1 MTETGPTMCVLTPET
16 VSDEVAEAAIE
27 GTIVA
32 EADVA
37 VMHVRGPSVTACL
50 QGLLTN
56 DIEAVGDGG
65 FLYGA
70 VLTTKGTI
78 VCDMWTSRGSGPA
91 WLSVPTTGKQALLD
105 LFKKY
110 LPPRLAT
117 VTDRSD
123 ELAVLRIAGPTA
135 TQVAHRARIAIPELG
150 RSTSAVLGEATG
162 IVSRPSTH
170 ANFELQLQLER
181 DRMPA
186 VLDSLEASGAVL
198 AGHVGLELARILAGW
213 PGLGT
218 EIDAKTL
225 PQEVRYDAI
234 DGVSYTKGCYT
245 GQETVA
251 RLHFRGHTNRA
262 LRGLIWDHAPNPS
275 ESAIIQNDKPVGRVT
290 RIAWLAPFEQYI
302 GLGMVHRSAA
312 TEQPVRAAD
321 APAGIVDLPFRF
333 DP

>member
-1 MTETGPTMCVLTPET
+1 
-16 VSDEVAEAAIE
+16 
-27 GTIVA
+27 
-32 EADVA
+32 
-37 VMHVRGPSVTACL
+37 
-50 QGLLTN
+50 
-56 DIEAVGDGG
+56 
-65 FLYGA
+65 
-70 VLTTKGTI
+70 
-78 VCDMWTSRGSGPA
+78 
-91 WLSVPTTGKQALLD
+91 
-105 LFKKY
+105 
-110 LPPRLAT
+110 
-117 VTDRSD
+117 
-123 ELAVLRIAGPTA
+123 
-135 TQVAHRARIAIPELG
+135 
-150 RSTSAVLGEATG
+150 
-162 IVSRPSTH
+162 
-170 ANFELQLQLER
+170 
-181 DRMPA
+181 
-186 VLDSLEASGAVL
+186 
-198 AGHVGLELARILAGW
+198 GW

-290 RIAWLAPFEQYI
+290 SIAWLAPFEQYI

>member
-1 MTETGPTMCVLTPET
+1 MCVLTPEA
-16 VSDEVAEAAIE
+16 VSDDVAEAAIE

-32 EADVA
+32 EGDVA
-37 VMHVRGPSVTACL
+37 VLHVGGPSVTACL

-56 DIEAVGDGG
+56 DIEAVGEGG

-70 VLTTKGTI
+70 VLTTTGMI
-78 VCDMWTSRGSGPA
+78 VCDMWTSRGNGPA
-91 WLSVPTTGKQALLD
+91 WLSVPTIGKQALLD

-110 LPPRLAT
+110 LPPRLAV

-123 ELAVLRIAGPTA
+123 ELTVLRVAGPTA
-135 TQVAHRARIAIPELG
+135 NQVAHSARIAIPEPG

-162 IVSRPSTH
+162 IVSRPSTQ
-170 ANFELQLQLER
+170 ASFELQLQLER
-181 DRMPA
+181 DRVPA
-186 VLDSLEASGAVL
+186 VLDSLEASGAVS
-198 AGHVGLELARILAGW
+198 AGNAGLELARILAGW
-213 PGLGT
+213 PRLGA

-225 PQEVRYDAI
+225 PQEVRYDVI

-262 LRGLIWDHAPNPS
+262 LRGLIWDHSPNPS
-275 ESAIIQNDKPVGRVT
+275 DSAILQNDKPVGRVT
-290 RIAWLAPFEQYI
+290 SIAWLAPFEQYI

-312 TEQPVRAAD
+312 TEEPVRAAG
-321 APAGIVDLPFRF
+321 APAGIVDLPFRL
-333 DP
+333 DS